1 MAAKYGYIGNSPD
14 TTPVRIARRTYT
26 LTGIQTNFTFD
37 AGYSIGYVDVYLN
50 GVKQVENDDFI
61 ASDGSTVGF
70 SSAPIAGDIVEIV
83 AYKAYDV
90 IQDRNNVAGD
100 FRVYGNANISG
111 IVTASSFVG
120 NVTGSSTYAATA
132 GIATYSSTS
141 GIATYATTSGIS
153 TTSQGLTG
161 TPNITVGVT
170 TTTTLQVGSGSSI
183 VVVDNMGELGIG
195 TTSPITKFDLFG
207 ASTQSIVSIAASNI
221 DCSLGNYFTDT
232 INGNKTYTVSNVPS
246 NRAYSFTLEV
256 NNTSGTITW
265 FSGVQW
271 PGGTAPTLTTG
282 KTHLFMFITD
292 DNGSRWRASSL
303 VNYTT

>member
-1 MAAKYGYIGNSPD
+1 MPIGNP
-14 TTPVRIARRTYT
+14 IT
-26 LTGIQTNFTFD
+26 LTNNVASKTITTTATAGQTIFIV
-37 AGYSIGYVDVYLN
+37 AGGYRINQISVFRN
-50 GVKQVENDDFI
+50 GVKLASDDYQ
-61 ASDGSTVGF
+61 ARDGSTV
-70 SSAPIAGDIVEIV
+70 ILTV
-83 AYKAYDV
+83 AANLNDTLEFQV
-90 IQDRNNVAGD
+90 FDD
-100 FRVYGNANISG
+100 FRVANALDVNTGGSIGGSISVNG
-111 IVTASSFVG
+111 SITATSFVG
-120 NVTGSSTYAATA
+120 NLTGSSTYAATA
-132 GIATYSSTS
+132 GIST
-141 GIATYATTSGIS
+141 A
-153 TTSQGLTG
+153 SQGLTG

-183 VVVDNMGELGIG
+183 VVVDNLGELGIG

-265 FSGVQW
+265 FSGVEW

-282 KTHLFMFITD
+282 KTHLFMFVTD
-292 DNGSRWRASSL
+292 NAGSRWRASSL

>member
-1 MAAKYGYIGNSPD
+1 MSAKYGYIGNSPD
-14 TTPVRIARRTYT
+14 NTPVRIARRTYT

-70 SSAPIAGDIVEIV
+70 SSASIAGDIVEIV

-111 IVTASSFVG
+111 IVTASGFVG

-132 GIATYSSTS
+132 
-141 GIATYATTSGIS
+141 GIS

-282 KTHLFMFITD
+282 KTHLFMFVTD

>member
-1 MAAKYGYIGNSPD
+1 MPIGNP
-14 TTPVRIARRTYT
+14 IT
-26 LTGIQTNFTFD
+26 LTSNVSSKTITTTATSGQTNFTIPG
-37 AGYSIGYVDVYLN
+37 GYRINQISVFRN
-50 GVKQVENDDFI
+50 GVKLASDDYQ
-61 ASDGSTVGF
+61 AMDGSTVILTV
-70 SSAPIAGDIVEIV
+70 AATLGDTLEFQIF
-83 AYKAYDV
+83 D
-90 IQDRNNVAGD
+90 D
-100 FRVYGNANISG
+100 FRVATALDVNTGGSIGGNISVNG
-111 IVTASSFVG
+111 SVTATSFVG
-120 NVTGSSTYAATA
+120 NVTGSS
-132 GIATYSSTS
+132 
-141 GIATYATTSGIS
+141 TYATTSGIS

-195 TTSPITKFDLFG
+195 TASPITKFDLFG

-265 FSGVQW
+265 FSGVEW

-282 KTHLFMFITD
+282 KTHLFMFVTD
-292 DNGSRWRASSL
+292 NAGSRWRASSL